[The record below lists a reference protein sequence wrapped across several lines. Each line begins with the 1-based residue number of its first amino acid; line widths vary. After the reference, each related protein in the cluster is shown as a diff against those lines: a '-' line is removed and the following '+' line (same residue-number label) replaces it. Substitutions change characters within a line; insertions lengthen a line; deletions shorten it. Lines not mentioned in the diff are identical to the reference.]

1 MNMDAAGHAAKEFG
15 AEIRV
20 IKKTS
25 SEYAQEKDPP
35 PCPSV
40 LVNGR
45 FIAKNDIIAYEALKT
60 ALLSADSG
68 KETV

>member
-1 MNMDAAGHAAKEFG
+1 METAGRAEKEFG
-15 AEIRV
+15 AEIVV

-25 SEYAQEKDPP
+25 PEYAAEKGPP

-45 FIAKNDIIAYEALKT
+45 FIAKNNTVTYEALKT
-60 ALLSADSG
+60 AILSDSDL
-68 KETV
+68 